1 MKKEFTVPLYI
12 YENPSSSPFHQTF
25 CTQEI
30 SLRYR
35 RKKERKMLAVSPSLF
50 SPTYGWPLEDL
61 FAQNL
66 QHDFH
71 DISREVET
79 NSYHSLLDIR
89 RDDQNQY
96 DFAPENSISSQGGVN
111 CSIRDPMK
119 VTKKLNHNANE
130 RDRRQKINNLYAFL
144 RSVLPM
150 SSDQKKKVSIPGTVS
165 CALKY
170 LPKLQ
175 TEVEALRRK
184 KDKLLSC
191 SSSTNLIRGDHLEI
205 KNQCPKEATIQK
217 ICSVVVSVCVLD
229 EKEVVIQLISSN
241 VHMNKNTGIA
251 FLSMVLEYLEE
262 EEDGIFMLNATT
274 SKCLGEER
282 FLNTL
287 YLQVQSD
294 LQIEAEK
301 LKEKI
306 CSLYQQS
313 REVLL

>member
-1 MKKEFTVPLYI
+1 
-12 YENPSSSPFHQTF
+12 
-25 CTQEI
+25 
-30 SLRYR
+30 
-35 RKKERKMLAVSPSLF
+35 MLAVSPSLF
-50 SPTYGWPLEDL
+50 SATYGWPLEDL

-71 DISREVET
+71 DISTEVET

-96 DFAPENSISSQGGVN
+96 DFTPDNSISSQGAVN
-111 CSIRDPMK
+111 CSVRDPMK
-119 VTKKLNHNANE
+119 LTKKLNHNANE

-184 KDKLLSC
+184 KDRLLSC
-191 SSSTNLIRGDHLEI
+191 SDHLEI

-241 VHMNKNTGIA
+241 DHLNKNTGIA